1 MRVSASW
8 GPREDREPVR
18 HGDREPL
25 LREDPIPGG
34 RESPGVQAGAPRGLR
49 PAKCGLAGPVARA
62 GRGLGVTPPFTSS
75 PPPSSDTPNCRTQ
88 QTGCTLMP
96 PTVRSPRQPSLTAN
110 PSTSKTTSTRPP
122 SWQLTTVRPTP
133 GGDGR
138 VLTPAVCF
146 MAGRPSEARPAPG
159 EGGGGGQGSTRHA
172 RCPVRRR
179 KGTSSSFSAL
189 GQAPLCTRSELWAA

>member
-8 GPREDREPVR
+8 GPCEDREPVR

-49 PAKCGLAGPVARA
+49 PAKRRLAGPVARA

-133 GGDGR
+133 GGDCR
-138 VLTPAVCF
+138 
-146 MAGRPSEARPAPG
+146 ARPAPG
-159 EGGGGGQGSTRHA
+159 EGGGGEQGGTRHA